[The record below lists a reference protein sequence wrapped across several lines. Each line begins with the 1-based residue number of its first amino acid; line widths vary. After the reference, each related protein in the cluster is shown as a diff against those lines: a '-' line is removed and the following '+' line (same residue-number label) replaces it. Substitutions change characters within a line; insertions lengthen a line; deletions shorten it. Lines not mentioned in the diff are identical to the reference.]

1 MTRLAD
7 IRKSSGLSQQELSRR
22 SGVKQ
27 GIISLI
33 ESGTTQFPRVDT
45 AAKLA
50 RALGCTVDE
59 LIGEDAEET
68 K

>member
-59 LIGEDAEET
+59 LIGEDAKET